1 MSIFLFDIL
10 WVANTTFPQKLDT
23 DFAFQAMRR
32 NWTISMSKS
41 GIDVY
46 GYEFTD
52 PDAVFPLLS
61 VLTVA
66 PGSLGGTDSIAVLLF
81 PAFIS

>member
-1 MSIFLFDIL
+1 MS
-10 WVANTTFPQKLDT
+10 N
-23 DFAFQAMRR
+23 
-32 NWTISMSKS
+32 S

-52 PDAVFPLLS
+52 PDAEFPFLN

>member
-1 MSIFLFDIL
+1 M
-10 WVANTTFPQKLDT
+10 ANTTFGPQKLDT

-52 PDAVFPLLS
+52 PDAMFP
-61 VLTVA
+61 VLAALQVA
-66 PGSLGGTDSIAVLLF
+66 PGSLGGTDPIAVLRLSS
-81 PAFIS
+81 IYKLSLG